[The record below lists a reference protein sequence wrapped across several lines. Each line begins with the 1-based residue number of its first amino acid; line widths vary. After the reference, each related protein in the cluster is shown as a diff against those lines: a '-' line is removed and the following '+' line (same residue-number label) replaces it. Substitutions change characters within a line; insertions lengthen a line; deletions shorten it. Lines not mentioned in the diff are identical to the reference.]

1 MPRLCEV
8 RPEVRQTLRAK
19 LKDSDLDRMK
29 FVDRRSAGQVE
40 MDADRV
46 WSGAGLGRGYG
57 AEVGRG

>member
-1 MPRLCEV
+1 
-8 RPEVRQTLRAK
+8 
-19 LKDSDLDRMK
+19 MK